1 MHFNYVL
8 HLSMLLGVVASSIS
22 GSLRAIEVR
31 MDITGSILL
40 AFLVA
45 NFGGTMRDIILGVPV
60 FWINNTFYLLVSV
73 FVGAVTFIIIY
84 YRRKFIGNYKLYQAL
99 LISDAFGLAA
109 FSLAGVDKALIS
121 GYSYEIAITMG
132 VCTAIGGGI
141 VADIVAN
148 RIPLVFSQELYITIA
163 FLGSLLYL
171 LLGFYFINAISGII
185 AISFMIMLRLI
196 SIKYGIKFPIIK

>member
-8 HLSMLLGVVASSIS
+8 HISMILGVVASSIS
-22 GSLRAIEVR
+22 GSLRAIEVK

-40 AFLVA
+40 AFLVS
-45 NFGGTMRDIILGVPV
+45 NSGGTLRDIVLGIPV
-60 FWINNTFYLLVSV
+60 FWISNTFYLWISIII
-73 FVGAVTFIIIY
+73 GAITFIIIY
-84 YRRKFIGNYKLYQAL
+84 YRRKFIGNYKLYKAL

-109 FSLAGVDKALIS
+109 FSVVGVDKALIS
-121 GYSYEIAITMG
+121 GYSYGVAIFMG

-141 VADIVAN
+141 IADIVAN

-171 LLGFYFINAISGII
+171 ILGFYFVNTISGLI
-185 AISFMIMLRLI
+185 AIIFMIMLRLI
-196 SIKYGIKFPIIK
+196 SIRYNIRFPIIK